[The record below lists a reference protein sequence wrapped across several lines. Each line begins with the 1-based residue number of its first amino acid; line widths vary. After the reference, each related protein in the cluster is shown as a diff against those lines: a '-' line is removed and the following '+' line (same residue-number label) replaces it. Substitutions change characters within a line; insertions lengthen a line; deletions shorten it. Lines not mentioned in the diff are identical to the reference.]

1 MNALKRSLSLTVCLL
16 PLLLTIALILWRSF
30 SDHRIISLINNVFY
44 GFIVAISV
52 TTSVFVFIF
61 VVNCTNRAF
70 HFMFGKPAFKF
81 SKNKEN

>member
-1 MNALKRSLSLTVCLL
+1 MNALKRGLSLIVCLL
-16 PLLLTIALILWRSF
+16 PLLLTVIIILWRTV
-30 SDHRIISLINNVFY
+30 SDPRIISLLNNVFY

-70 HFMFGKPAFKF
+70 HYMFGKPVFKF
-81 SKNKEN
+81 SKDKEN